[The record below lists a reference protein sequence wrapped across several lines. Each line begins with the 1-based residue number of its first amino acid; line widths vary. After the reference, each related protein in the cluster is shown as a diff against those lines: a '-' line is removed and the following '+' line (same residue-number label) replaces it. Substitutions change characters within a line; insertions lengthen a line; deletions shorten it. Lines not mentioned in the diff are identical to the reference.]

1 MTRDPLGIVTATLL
15 AIITTLLTAAVLNA
29 GGWWLL
35 ALAPVVPLAAVTA
48 YGYWASV
55 PRRHRDE
62 KGNPIR

>member
-1 MTRDPLGIVTATLL
+1 MTRDPLGIVTATCL
-15 AIITTLLTAAVLNA
+15 AVITLTLTLTVLTA

-35 ALAPVVPLAAVTA
+35 ALAPLVPLAAVTA

-62 KGNPIR
+62 KGNPL